1 MAPGA
6 IRVLLADDHEM
17 FRHAIKRML
26 DDEPGIEVVGE
37 AHDGAEILD
46 LAGRVTA
53 DILLL
58 DLRMPVV
65 SGLEVLRASEERGI
79 AIRTIVLTG
88 SDDRDEIV
96 EALQLGIRG
105 IVSKDSPFD
114 VLVKCIRQ
122 VMAGEYWVGHD
133 RIADLVES
141 GSDRGKRPVDT
152 LTPREVQVVSAV
164 VQGATNKEVSEQLDL
179 SEQTI
184 KDHLSSIFD
193 KLGVSNRLEL
203 ALYAVHHGLVVPGPA
218 PAPGSRLRP

>member
-6 IRVLLADDHEM
+6 IRILLADDHEM

-26 DDEPGIEVVGE
+26 NDEPGIEVVGE
-37 AHDGAEILD
+37 ARDGAEVLD
-46 LAGRVTA
+46 LASRVTA

-58 DLRMPVV
+58 DLLMPVL
-65 SGLEVLRASEERGI
+65 SGLETLQAFEERGI

-88 SDDRDEIV
+88 SDDRDDIV
-96 EALQLGIRG
+96 EALHLGIRG

-114 VLVKCIRQ
+114 LLVKCIRR
-122 VMAGEYWVGHD
+122 VMAGEYWIGHD

-141 GSDRGKRPVDT
+141 VSERARRPVDS
-152 LTPREVQVVSAV
+152 LTRRELQIVSAV
-164 VQGATNKEVSEQLDL
+164 VQGATNKQISGQLGL

-184 KDHLSSIFD
+184 KNHLSSIFD

-203 ALYAVHHGLVVPGPA
+203 ALYAVHHSQVVKACAG
-218 PAPGSRLRP
+218 